1 MLPVPQWLA
10 DMRDDPNNHVHM
22 SQQASRFAR
31 KLNLAEQMK
40 DVKSRFVKLFKA
52 FDAMAKATGEE
63 LDARPTKTEVAYM
76 IGQAI
81 EQATGKKVV
90 HAIAEP
96 VTVER
101 ALSLVPDDIKA
112 AAAIF
117 VADDEDQ
124 GEGPE

>member
-1 MLPVPQWLA
+1 V
-10 DMRDDPNNHVHM
+10 

-31 KLNLAEQMK
+31 KLNLAEQMQ

-52 FDAMAKATGEE
+52 FDAQAKIVGEE

-81 EQATGKKVV
+81 EQATGQKVV
-90 HAIAEP
+90 HAVSEVKDERTLTLMPDEVEP
-96 VTVER
+96 AV
-101 ALSLVPDDIKA
+101 
-112 AAAIF
+112 F
-117 VADDEDQ
+117 VAADE